1 MDLHL
6 QRHIAELQTWALKR
20 FQGTRFYFCTLVT
33 VTSYSDCYNLDLT
46 RKISSQKWTQYQ
58 ALAKHVCSFSCLVPL
73 IDSMMKMKI
82 VKIVVVDFTHFTSCL
97 FMCRSSIYKRAIS
110 KRNNIWTTTFFFEL
124 ARQHPQKKTS
134 ALPGVFLT
142 RGHQIVKKSSK
153 LYLKTPKWWYR
164 NHSFGDKLTKS
175 GNTAKWSRI
184 YNISKAPPLCE
195 KWNLYRWKFKDLQ
208 VLKLS
213 KQI

>member
-1 MDLHL
+1 MSLL
-6 QRHIAELQTWALKR
+6 FT
-20 FQGTRFYFCTLVT
+20 FCRYLRNFSSTYRRTLN
-33 VTSYSDCYNLDLT
+33 YIP
-46 RKISSQKWTQYQ
+46 ISGG
-58 ALAKHVCSFSCLVPL
+58 C
-73 IDSMMKMKI
+73 KMK
-82 VKIVVVDFTHFTSCL
+82 
-97 FMCRSSIYKRAIS
+97 
-110 KRNNIWTTTFFFEL
+110 TTTFFFEL

>member
-1 MDLHL
+1 
-6 QRHIAELQTWALKR
+6 
-20 FQGTRFYFCTLVT
+20 
-33 VTSYSDCYNLDLT
+33 
-46 RKISSQKWTQYQ
+46 
-58 ALAKHVCSFSCLVPL
+58 
-73 IDSMMKMKI
+73 MKI

-97 FMCRSSIYKRAIS
+97 FMCRSSIYKCDIS
-110 KRNNIWTTTFFFEL
+110 KRKNIWATTFFFEL
-124 ARQHPQKKTS
+124 ARQHRQKKTS

-195 KWNLYRWKFKDLQ
+195 KWNQNIGKFRKIQ
-208 VLKLS
+208 VLKWA
-213 KQI
+213 KWI